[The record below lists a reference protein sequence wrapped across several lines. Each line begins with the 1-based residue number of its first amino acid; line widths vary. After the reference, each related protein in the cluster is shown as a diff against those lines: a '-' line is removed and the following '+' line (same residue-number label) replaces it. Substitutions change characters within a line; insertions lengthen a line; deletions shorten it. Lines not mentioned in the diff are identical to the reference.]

1 MIPLHR
7 PIYYQKEQEYLQSA
21 MAYRTGQTSFCA
33 LCEEWLTDYM
43 HVPALMT
50 TSCST
55 SLDLAAAL
63 LHGKP
68 GDEVIMPSFTFASTA
83 NAFVRQGL
91 VPVFV
96 DVRKDTMNL
105 DEKKIEAAIT
115 NRTIAIVPVHYAGVA
130 CAMDEIGQIAE
141 GYHLSVIE
149 DVAQGLGA
157 YYKGRPLG
165 SFGDFSCISFH
176 ETKNF
181 SMGEGGA
188 LFVKDMQ
195 KFAEAEIMAD
205 CGTDRKKVRRKE
217 ATEYSWIAKGASCIP
232 SDMSCMFLYPQLKM
246 AQEITE
252 NRRKTWDFYKESL
265 KKLEENERLLL
276 PVVPKECEH
285 NGHIFAIRL
294 ENKGERDDLM
304 RYLKEIGINAAFHYI
319 PLHSAMAGRKYG
331 RFHGIDEVTT
341 AESERLL
348 RLPLYY
354 GMTEEDKGRVVDA
367 VYTWFGKK

>member
-7 PIYYQKEQEYLQSA
+7 PIYHQKEQEFIKSA
-21 MAYRTGQTSFCA
+21 MEYKSGQTSFCA

-43 HVPALMT
+43 HMPSLMT

-55 SLDLAAAL
+55 SLDLAAELIHA
-63 LHGKP
+63 KP

-105 DEKKIEAAIT
+105 DERKIEAAIT
-115 NRTIAIVPVHYAGVA
+115 NRTVAIVPVHYAGVA
-130 CAMDEIGQIAE
+130 CEMDAIGQIAK

-149 DVAQGLGA
+149 DAAQGIYA
-157 YYKGRPLG
+157 YYKGEPLG
-165 SFGDFSCISFH
+165 SFGDYSCISFH

-188 LFVKDMQ
+188 LFVKDEQ
-195 KFAEAEIMAD
+195 KFAEAEIVAD

-217 ATEYSWIAKGASCIP
+217 AAEYSWIAKGASCIP
-232 SDMSCMFLYPQLKM
+232 SELSCMFLYPQLKE
-246 AQEITE
+246 AQEIT
-252 NRRKTWDFYKESL
+252 KSHLATWNYYERALKDLEKKEWM
-265 KKLEENERLLL
+265 RL

-294 ENKGERDDLM
+294 ENRAERDGLM
-304 RYLKEIGINAAFHYI
+304 RYLQELGIQAAFHYI
-319 PLHSAMAGRKYG
+319 PLHSAKAGRQFG
-331 RFHGIDEVTT
+331 RFSGVDEVTT

-354 GMTEEDKGRVVDA
+354 GMTEEEKGKVIDA
-367 VYTWFGKK
+367 IYTWFSKK